1 MVDLLSRGAGPA
13 HNATPVDHLTPVRSN
28 TDLASGATATRNT
41 TGMARSGSP
50 QPLRFNRHHNK
61 IVALQEAI
69 TGHDARKEARCY
81 AILGNALAP
90 DETVTIRINGR
101 AVSLQ
106 KRDCYLA
113 ALARDANNAKA
124 FRHLGTTLAANEHV
138 DVTLNGAAPQRFNK
152 RECYLAALARDANH
166 AYAWANIGMQLDAGE
181 TVRINNIDIT
191 KAACLQRALD
201 IGGLDT
207 AFTNRLRQ
215 QLTILS
221 NAQRLQQAVT
231 PPALT
236 AAVAPA
242 NPAVVANQAVT
253 ARDST
258 PAQLLPDRIGTD
270 RPSPVEESNRQP
282 ATMAVDTAGG
292 APVALPIV
300 DAFLVVSTVPEAV
313 PARAA
318 PPLEDRDLQQ
328 VVEHIFRDQEA
339 LRRQVAEGDA
349 QVAALNNPRAS
360 TSCCVVS

>member
-106 KRDCYLA
+106 KRD
-113 ALARDANNAKA
+113 
-124 FRHLGTTLAANEHV
+124 
-138 DVTLNGAAPQRFNK
+138 
-152 RECYLAALARDANH
+152 CYLAALARDANH